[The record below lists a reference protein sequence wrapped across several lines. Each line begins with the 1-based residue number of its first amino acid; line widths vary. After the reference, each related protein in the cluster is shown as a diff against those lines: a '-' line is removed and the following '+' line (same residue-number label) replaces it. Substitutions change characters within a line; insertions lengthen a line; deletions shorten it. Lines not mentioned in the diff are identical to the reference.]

1 MENLGIE
8 LARLRKATGLTLRR
22 VEAATGVSNAYLSQ
36 LETGKIKTP
45 SPNTLF
51 KLSQLFGGSY
61 EDLMEKAGYPVPQ
74 SQARQIP
81 ETVSRLAA
89 RVGEVSSSEAEALED
104 YLKFLRQRGSK

>member
-1 MENLGIE
+1 MEELGLE
-8 LARLRKATGLTLRR
+8 LTRLRKASGLTLRR
-22 VEAATGVSNAYLSQ
+22 VEAAIGVSNAYLSQ

-51 KLSQLFGGSY
+51 KLSQLLGGSY

-74 SQARQIP
+74 SQSRQVP

-89 RVGEVSSSEAEALED
+89 RVGEVSSSEADALAD
-104 YLKFLRQRGSK
+104 YLKFLRQQRAE